1 MVLQIREQLRPGE
14 ATHGI
19 DGFQG
24 ELALIIKRQDR
35 QVDIAIQPAHRAHML
50 IVAEHPCRNLRL
62 IAVFAGHYTNRADL
76 LGRMDAQQNI
86 AHHHLL
92 GEVIERALVTTAK
105 RLVVRVLLVVFAQI
119 SGFTP
124 ADARFAVGQAVTL
137 CRRRP
142 RACDGNLPDR
152 RIGAHPYIRCRACTR
167 IITDTLEHTRLDG
180 IFHLPS
186 LSVRIRP
193 KPFDKVFI
201 AKALVESDK
210 AYPLG
215 GNKAVELFLQTLA

>member
-1 MVLQIREQLRPGE
+1 MVLQIREQLRPSE
-14 ATHGI
+14 AAHGI

-24 ELALIIKRQDR
+24 ELALIVKRQDR

-50 IVAEHPCRNLRL
+50 IVAEHPCRYLLL
-62 IAVFAGHYTNRADL
+62 IAVFAGHHTNRTNL

-86 AHHHLL
+86 AHHYLF
-92 GEVIERALVTTAK
+92 GEVIERALVTAAK
-105 RLVVRVLLVVFAQI
+105 RLVVRVLLVVLAQI

-137 CRRRP
+137 GWRGTCAR
-142 RACDGNLPDR
+142 DGNLPDR
-152 RIGAHPYIRCRACTR
+152 RIGADPYIRCRACTR

-186 LSVRIRP
+186 LSVGIRP
-193 KPFDKVFI
+193 KPFDKVFV
-201 AKALVESDK
+201 AKALVEGDK
-210 AYPLG
+210 TYPLG
-215 GNKAVELFLQTLA
+215 GNKAVELCLQTLA